1 MMYCLTLDEKACWT
15 RAGRVLD
22 ACWTRAGSNAA
33 LILRQKK
40 REWNLPIAA
49 FKYSELKTSYRN
61 SVGKGMRRDSEEVE
75 EVYK

>member
-1 MMYCLTLDEKACWT
+1 MKHCLTLDEKACWT

-22 ACWTRAGSNAA
+22 ACWHSGGSNAA
-33 LILRQKK
+33 LILRQK